1 MLVRADDA
9 KDWFY
14 KGEGAANI
22 VLGYCGSALFL
33 VLFKRIIRVIIT
45 ISWNYVYGLL
55 YLEMGVSV
63 EQVGKVLRIQK
74 VAKGGSPSPNGC
86 LYLSDH
92 ERLIWKDIGELAEPT
107 SKDVAATA
115 FIDHV
120 MRNLLGSKHID
131 AGVCYFLCRDIFFSF
146 G

>member
-1 MLVRADDA
+1 MQRIGFTKEKELLILSWATVALPSFWYCLSA
-9 KDWFY
+9 SF
-14 KGEGAANI
+14 ELLLPF
-22 VLGYCGSALFL
+22 LGIMYMACY
-33 VLFKRIIRVIIT
+33 I
-45 ISWNYVYGLL
+45 
-55 YLEMGVSV
+55 LEMGVSV

-86 LYLSDH
+86 LVLSDH
-92 ERLIWKDIGELAEPT
+92 ERLMWKDIGELAEST

-120 MRNLLGSKHID
+120 MRNLLDSNHVD
-131 AGVCYFLCRDIFFSF
+131 AGVCYFLCPDIFFSF